1 VVKKLRKFS
10 NNTTINGD
18 FSGIKKSLD
27 SSKSYI
33 IFENNLK
40 KGKNPFKYLQKEN
53 YPWQQVI
60 DRDMLKQYLVI
71 QVAPGNEDEVLGK
84 VIGYGLAED
93 TVYYIFK
100 AGQD

>member
-1 VVKKLRKFS
+1 MKEFL
-10 NNTTINGD
+10 NNTTTNGD
-18 FSGIKKSLD
+18 FSGIKKNLD

-33 IFENNLK
+33 IFENSLE

-53 YPWQQVI
+53 YPWQQVV

-71 QVAPGNEDEVLGK
+71 QVAPGHEDEVLGK
-84 VIGYGLAED
+84 VIGYGVAED

-100 AGQD
+100 AEQN

>member
-1 VVKKLRKFS
+1 LKEFS

-18 FSGIKKSLD
+18 FAGIKKGLD

-33 IFENNLK
+33 IFENSLK

-53 YPWQQVI
+53 YSWQQVI

>member
-1 VVKKLRKFS
+1 M
-10 NNTTINGD
+10 
-18 FSGIKKSLD
+18 
-27 SSKSYI
+27 
-33 IFENNLK
+33 
-40 KGKNPFKYLQKEN
+40 QKEN
-53 YPWQQVI
+53 YSWQQVI

-84 VIGYGLAED
+84 VIGYGFAED

>member
-27 SSKSYI
+27 S
-33 IFENNLK
+33 ENNLK

>member
-1 VVKKLRKFS
+1 
-10 NNTTINGD
+10 
-18 FSGIKKSLD
+18 
-27 SSKSYI
+27 
-33 IFENNLK
+33 
-40 KGKNPFKYLQKEN
+40 
-53 YPWQQVI
+53 
-60 DRDMLKQYLVI
+60 MLKQYLVI

>member
-1 VVKKLRKFS
+1 MRGFS
-10 NNTTINGD
+10 NNKTINGD
-18 FSGIKKSLD
+18 FSGIKKGLD

-53 YPWQQVI
+53 YSWQQVI

-100 AGQD
+100 AEQD